1 MEFATRAGSVT
12 SRYYGEQ
19 RRHLPPYMSNPF
31 SELPLDRSKIE
42 DAKPIFVLNEATH
55 QVVC

>member
-1 MEFATRAGSVT
+1 
-12 SRYYGEQ
+12 
-19 RRHLPPYMSNPF
+19 MSNPF